1 MGDIFLLS
9 LVSAANATLLAAVTV
24 MLFLPSP
31 KRLLLGY
38 FAGALLISLT
48 IGFVIVFVV
57 HDASAT
63 TTTQH
68 SVSPSIDIALGA
80 ISLLVAYV
88 LGSGQDQK
96 LQERRKKGKVA
107 SEDDSEKS
115 PSKVEQLLGRGSARI
130 TFAVGVV
137 LTLPSVSYLVALHDL
152 QKLGYGAFG
161 EILVIIG
168 FNAMLL
174 ILLEV
179 PLVGYFVAPE
189 RTVVEVQRFRAW
201 LSRNGR
207 RMAIVGAGAIGVFL
221 IARGVIGYL
230 S

>member
-1 MGDIFLLS
+1 MGEIFLLS

-38 FAGALLISLT
+38 YAGALLISLT
-48 IGFVIVFVV
+48 LGFVVVFVV
-57 HDASAT
+57 HDASSTSTA
-63 TTTQH
+63 QH
-68 SVSPSIDIALGA
+68 TVSPSIDIALGA

-96 LQERRKKGKVA
+96 LSERRRKGKG
-107 SEDDSEKS
+107 SEGDSEKA

-137 LTLPSVSYLVALHDL
+137 LTLPSVSYLIALHDL
-152 QKLGYGAFG
+152 QKLGYGAAG
-161 EILVIIG
+161 EILVILG
-168 FNAMLL
+168 FNVMLL

-201 LSRNGR
+201 LIRNGR
-207 RMAIVGAGAIGVFL
+207 RMAIVGAGVIGIFL